1 MIHQEPRPDAAAG
14 HSSGEDDEED
24 FVVVQVNPL
33 NELIASEYIA
43 HVDELTELI
52 TELNVSPDTA
62 SVNDSIRRVNAALAE
77 LTEIRRLLSA

>member
-33 NELIASEYIA
+33 DELIASEYIA
-43 HVDELTELI
+43 HIDELTELI

-62 SVNDSIRRVNAALAE
+62 SVNDSIHRANAALAE
-77 LTEIRRLLSA
+77 LTEIRQLLSA